1 MQRILPRFS
10 LLLALAGAA
19 LPGCSPSSSGP
30 EPLKELVLQRSPVD
44 LSRPD
49 PDAPF
54 WKEIPEGYVPLMA
67 QPMINP
73 KPASNTTEGVFVKAA
88 TDGTR
93 AAFHLRWKDPEK
105 SEAGRLGEFS
115 DAIALQFPVKDGPP
129 PSIMMGAKGSPVHI
143 FHWRAQYQR
152 DKDRGKPD
160 MKALYPNGSID
171 MYPMEFKEAA
181 SPPAAEAEKFS
192 PGRVAGN
199 PQSYEKTGVDEIIAE
214 GFSTSSV
221 QEGNGSVAHGV
232 WAAGEWRVV
241 IVRPLA
247 VEGGSTLKAGGDGN
261 MAFAIWQGGK
271 DEVGSRKCLTLN
283 WIPLKVK

>member
-10 LLLALAGAA
+10 LLLALAGAL
-19 LPGCSPSSSGP
+19 LPGCSPSSSKP
-30 EPLKELVLQRSPVD
+30 EPLKEVTLQRAPVD

-115 DAIALQFPVKDGPP
+115 DAFALEFPLKEGPP
-129 PSIMMGAKGSPVHI
+129 PPVIMGEKGNPVHI

-152 DKDRGKPD
+152 DKERGKPLVKD
-160 MKALYPNGSID
+160 IYPNVSID
-171 MYPMEFKEAA
+171 MYPLEFKDAKGA
-181 SPPAAEAEKFS
+181 SSADAEKFS
-192 PGRVAGN
+192 PGRVEGN

-214 GFSTSSV
+214 GFATSSV
-221 QEGNGSVAHGV
+221 QEGHGSLGQGT
-232 WAAGEWRVV
+232 WKDGEWTLVV
-241 IVRPLA
+241 VRPLA
-247 VEGGSTLKAGGDGN
+247 IENGSSLKPGAAGN
-261 MAFAIWQGGK
+261 VAFAAWQGGK
-271 DEVGSRKCLTLN
+271 GEVGSRKCVALSWLA
-283 WIPLKVK
+283 LSLQ